1 MTFHVGDKIRLPQVE
16 MTSGK
21 MLALADYAGKYVV
34 LYFYPK
40 DSTPGCTIESIGF
53 SNHFKDFVQVNT
65 VILGVSKDGLNSHEK
80 FKAKYHMPF
89 ELIADTEKALCEAF
103 GVLKE
108 KSMFGKKYSGIERST
123 FVIDP
128 NGRLIKEWRK
138 VKVSAHAEE
147 VLEFIKSL

>member
-1 MTFHVGDKIRLPQVE
+1 
-16 MTSGK
+16 
-21 MLALADYAGKYVV
+21 
-34 LYFYPK
+34 
-40 DSTPGCTIESIGF
+40 
-53 SNHFKDFVQVNT
+53 
-65 VILGVSKDGLNSHEK
+65 
-80 FKAKYHMPF
+80 MPF

-108 KSMFGKKYSGIERST
+108 KSMFGKKYRGIERST

-128 NGRLIKEWRK
+128 DGRLIKEWRK

>member
-65 VILGVSKDGLNSHEK
+65 VILGVSKDGLSSHEK